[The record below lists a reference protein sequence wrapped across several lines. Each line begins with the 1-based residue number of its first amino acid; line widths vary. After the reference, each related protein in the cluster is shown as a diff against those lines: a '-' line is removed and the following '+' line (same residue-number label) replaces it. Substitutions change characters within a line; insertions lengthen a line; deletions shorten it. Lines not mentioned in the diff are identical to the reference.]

1 MDIEANAKI
10 LCELFKSDKPFLI
23 GRNGTIELDVVS
35 RYFFKEH
42 IPDEQKKKLEL
53 HAGVFPQNHVD
64 DYCFEYLRSLM
75 NADVMAEGWYAP
87 LKMIEQDILDI
98 INKKRTKILLRNLE
112 PYYVKPEL
120 RWTQY
125 LGGRRVAIINSFAKI
140 CEEQT
145 YMPKAIWGE
154 QSESLLPKTTQWIPI
169 QTYYSPALAN
179 GKATTEWPAHISSW
193 KEAVDDV
200 VNRVLTEAVDVA
212 IIGCGGMGMIIGSR
226 LKDHGIQCIV
236 MGGSTQLLF
245 GIRGKRWENHDV
257 ISKFFNDAWVTPSD
271 WYRPANYKTIEG
283 GCYW

>member
-87 LKMIEQDILDI
+87 LKMIEQDILDR

-125 LGGRRVAIINSFAKI
+125 LRGRRVAIINSFAKI

-154 QSESLLPKTTQWIPI
+154 QSESLLAKTTQWIPI

-179 GKATTEWPAHISSW
+179 GKATTEWPAPISSW